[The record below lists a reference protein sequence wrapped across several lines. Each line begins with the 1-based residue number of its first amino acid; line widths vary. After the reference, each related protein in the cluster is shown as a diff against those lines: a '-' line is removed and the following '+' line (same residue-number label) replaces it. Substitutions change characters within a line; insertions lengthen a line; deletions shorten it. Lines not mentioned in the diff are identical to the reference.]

1 MDTTMDRDDLVNRLT
16 RYEWS
21 DVEFKE
27 ARTAAPKA
35 AYETVS
41 AFANTAGGWLV
52 FGVRDHGGAFEVVGV
67 VEVNKVQGEFLST
80 LRSGG
85 KVSRTVSVAEDL
97 VETDGKTLLVF
108 HVPESPRHEKPVYL
122 DGDLRRSFIRRGG
135 CDERCTPEEIGRFL
149 RDAARDRYDDQ
160 PLDGLDAGEFF
171 DPDSVRWYRRV
182 FGDRNPG
189 RTQAASD
196 PEFLHEWGFV
206 VEHGGG
212 LAPTRAAVLL
222 FGRPRHLRRTLGRPV
237 VDCQFI
243 DAAYDSWTTDRRWI
257 DRVVVEENLI
267 QAWLVLSERYV
278 KHAEHPF
285 RLDPATLRR
294 DDDPPDY
301 VSFREAAINLLIHQD
316 YGDPGRKASIRF
328 FRDRTL
334 FWNPGD
340 AFAATDELLNP
351 TEKDVRN
358 PALVAA
364 FRRIGLS
371 EQAGTGVRAIFRNWQ
386 NLGHVPPV
394 IGNDKARK
402 AFELRLLREEL
413 LGEEQRLFQAQLGVR
428 LDEAQARLFAL
439 ACRQGGV
446 SLTDAKAVT
455 GRTGPAARTVLDALA
470 VQKLLRPLEGGVRYG
485 IAEHLAGRLDI
496 RAPGRSSGG
505 QVGGDSEE
513 LVTDQGSGGTG
524 DRVTDQ
530 VGSGTGGMA
539 TDQVEPEAG
548 GMSTAHVARGSG
560 HMSTAHAH
568 VAPGSGDMSTAHGRG
583 ASDAR
588 RDDPLTEPSAFQ
600 WRIVERC
607 DAPRR
612 LAELMDA
619 LGVAHRGYFKKRHLD
634 PLIRAGLVAMT
645 NPANPRASGQ
655 RYVLTEAGAAL
666 KAARRGRD
674 REDERRGPA

>member
-1 MDTTMDRDDLVNRLT
+1 MDTTMDRDELVNRLT

-485 IAEHLAGRLDI
+485 IAEHLAGRFDT
-496 RAPGRSSGG
+496 RAPGRSSRG

-530 VGSGTGGMA
+530 VGSGAGGMV

-568 VAPGSGDMSTAHGRG
+568 VAPGSGDMSTARGRG

-588 RDDPLTEPSAFQ
+588 RDEPLTEPSAFQ

>member
-1 MDTTMDRDDLVNRLT
+1 MDREDLVSRLT

-21 DVEFKE
+21 DIEFKE
-27 ARTAAPKA
+27 AVREVPKA

-52 FGVRDHGGAFEVVGV
+52 FGVRDRGGAFEVVGV
-67 VEVNKVQGEFLST
+67 IAVDKVQNEFLST
-80 LRSGG
+80 LRSGT
-85 KVSRTVSVAEDL
+85 KLNRAVSVAESM
-97 VETDGKTLLVF
+97 VETEDKTLLVF
-108 HVPESPRHEKPVYL
+108 HVPESPRREKPLYL
-122 DGDLRRSFIRRGG
+122 DGDIRKSFIRRGG
-135 CDERCTPEEIGRFL
+135 GDERCTPEEIERFL
-149 RDAARDRYDDQ
+149 RDASTERYDDR
-160 PLDGLDAGEFF
+160 PLDGLDAEEFF
-171 DPDSVRWYRRV
+171 DPASVRWCRGV

-189 RTQAASD
+189 RNQALSD
-196 PEFLHEWGFV
+196 PEFLAEWGFV
-206 VEHGGG
+206 VEHGDC

-222 FGRPRHLRRTLGRPV
+222 FGRPRHLRRILSRPV

-243 DAAYDSWTTDRRWI
+243 NAAFDSWTTDQRWI

-267 QAWLVLSERYV
+267 QAWLILSERYA

-340 AFAATDELLNP
+340 AFDATDELLNP

-524 DRVTDQ
+524 DMVTDQ
-530 VGSGTGGMA
+530 VGSGTGDMV
-539 TDQVEPEAG
+539 TDQVGSGAGDMVTDQVGSEAG
-548 GMSTAHVARGSG
+548 
-560 HMSTAHAH
+560 
-568 VAPGSGDMSTAHGRG
+568 DMVTDQAVSR
-583 ASDAR
+583 
-588 RDDPLTEPSAFQ
+588 LTEQ
-600 WRIVERC
+600 QRRIIAAC
-607 DAPRR
+607 DAPRS
-612 LAELMDA
+612 LAELMAHAGVTHRTFFRRTHLQPLVDA
-619 LGVAHRGYFKKRHLD
+619 G
-634 PLIRAGLVAMT
+634 IVAMT

-666 KAARRGRD
+666 QAACRG
-674 REDERRGPA
+674 EDSEEERRGQA